1 LRNDD
6 FRGVGVNLTMVRPG
20 GGRNALL
27 ALALAVVALRLPLPV
42 QPFLIGRSTSS
53 SSIRITRGISTTGRV
68 SPATPPPPPPIQ
80 LAGSASA
87 GSTRARRSSSSS
99 SNNNNEDIRL
109 DHSETCNNDRGA
121 LKGCVCLVTGASRGI
136 GKGIALELGRAG
148 ATVYVTGTSTTSSQ
162 TNRATSYATSELV
175 GGPGTIE
182 ETAQQ
187 VTEAG
192 GHGIPVYCNHAVDD
206 DVKQLFQQ
214 IQQQHGRL
222 DLLVNNAFRVP
233 GGPETLYGKFWEQG
247 SEVWDCLHTVG
258 LRSHYV
264 ASCYAVP
271 LLLESRKYWTSLRQ
285 ENPSVAPGG
294 LPRPL
299 IVMIS
304 SFGGLSYAFNVAYGV
319 AKAGVDRLAKD
330 MAVELHSEGIC
341 VVSLWPGVV
350 ATERTDVAVQSG
362 DWDKYVGLPLDHC
375 ESPEFTGRAVKALA
389 LDPHNLKKSG
399 SYQVV
404 AELAEEYRFTDTNGR
419 RPPSIRS
426 LRFLLPTYAMSAEMR
441 AKVPAA
447 LIPDWKLPFWVMSQG
462 APPPPQRQDE

>member
-1 LRNDD
+1 MAPRRRGRSALRAL
-6 FRGVGVNLTMVRPG
+6 V
-20 GGRNALL
+20 LL
-27 ALALAVVALRLPLPV
+27 AVAALRL
-42 QPFLIGRSTSS
+42 QPSLVESLLLTDSPCSS
-53 SSIRITRGISTTGRV
+53 SRRQI
-68 SPATPPPPPPIQ
+68 APPPA
-80 LAGSASA
+80 LNSAYGSSCF
-87 GSTRARRSSSSS
+87 SSSGGASGETLLG
-99 SNNNNEDIRL
+99 SNKEEDIRL
-109 DHSETCNNDRGA
+109 YSRDDSNSELSGPLR
-121 LKGCVCLVTGASRGI
+121 GCVCLVTGASRGI

-148 ATVYVTGTSTTSSQ
+148 ATVYVTGTSTTSSPI
-162 TNRATSYATSELV
+162 NRSSPGASSPSYATSELV

-182 ETAQQ
+182 ETAQR

-192 GHGIPVYCNHAVDD
+192 GQGIPVYCNHGVDD
-206 DVKQLFQQ
+206 DVKQLFQR

-222 DLLVNNAFRVP
+222 DILVNNAFRVP

-247 SEVWDCLHTVG
+247 PDVWDCLHTVG

-264 ASCYAVP
+264 ASCCAVP
-271 LLLESRKYWTSLRQ
+271 LLLESRNYWASLRHK
-285 ENPSVAPGG
+285 ENGQQNSNIAG

-330 MAVELHSEGIC
+330 MAVELNPEGVC

-350 ATERTDVAVQSG
+350 ATERTDLAVQSG

-375 ESPEFTGRAVKALA
+375 ESPEFTGRAVRALA
-389 LDPHNLKKSG
+389 LDPHNLNKSG

-404 AELAEEYRFTDTNGR
+404 AELAEEYQFTDANGR

-426 LRFLLPTYAMSAEMR
+426 LRFLLPTYGMSAEMR
-441 AKVPAA
+441 SKVPAN

-462 APPPPQRQDE
+462 APPPPQRYD